1 MSVVIVGG
9 DRLGNIPDNLDS
21 LGYKC
26 NRHITGRKCKNCKL
40 DCDTDLV
47 IVLTDYV
54 GHKLCESVKEQA
66 KNSGAR
72 AIFCR
77 RSWSSIYKNLEMY
90 GLLN

>member
-9 DRLGNIPDNLDS
+9 DRLGNIPENLS
-21 LGYKC
+21 SVGYQCSK
-26 NRHITGRKCKNCKL
+26 HITGRKCKNCKIS
-40 DCDTDLV
+40 CDVDVVL
-47 IVLTDYV
+47 VLTDYV

-66 KNSGAR
+66 KAKGVK

-77 RSWSSIYKNLEMY
+77 RSWASIYKNLQMC